1 MIQVSPRDKIFIA
14 IKQVDFRIGIDSA
27 VMILKSLKA
36 DPFAGAFFVFINKRK
51 TSIKLLAYDGQGMW
65 LMHKRLS
72 QGKFTWWPSS
82 EYDLAEIDPKNFIIL
97 LFNGDA
103 KTLTAQE
110 NWKKL

>member
-14 IKQVDFRIGIDSA
+14 IKPVDFRMGIDSA
-27 VMILKSLKA
+27 VMIIKSLKA

-72 QGKFTWWPSS
+72 QGKFTWWPAS
-82 EYDLAEIDPKNFIIL
+82 EADLAEIDPKNFIIL

>member
-14 IKQVDFRIGIDSA
+14 IKPVDFRIGIDSA

-51 TSIKLLAYDGQGMW
+51 SAIKLLAYDGQGMW

-72 QGKFTWWPSS
+72 EGKFAWWPQSVS
-82 EYDLAEIDPKNFIIL
+82 ELAEIDPKNFIIL
-97 LFNGDA
+97 LFNGDS
-103 KTLTAQE
+103 KTLLAQE

>member
-14 IKQVDFRIGIDSA
+14 IKPVDFRIGIDSA

-51 TSIKLLAYDGQGMW
+51 SAIKLLAYDGQGMW

-72 QGKFTWWPSS
+72 EGKFNWWPQSIG
-82 EYDLAEIDPKNFIIL
+82 ELAEIDPKNFIIL
-97 LFNGDA
+97 LFNGDS
-103 KTLTAQE
+103 KTLQAQE

>member
-14 IKQVDFRIGIDSA
+14 IKPVDFRIGIDSA

-51 TSIKLLAYDGQGMW
+51 SAIKLLAYDGQGMW

-72 QGKFTWWPSS
+72 EGKFTWWPQSVD
-82 EYDLAEIDPKNFIIL
+82 ELTEIDPKNFIIL
-97 LFNGDA
+97 LFNGDS
-103 KTLTAQE
+103 KTLLAQE

>member
-14 IKQVDFRIGIDSA
+14 IKPVDFRMGIDSA
-27 VMILKSLKA
+27 VMILRTLKA

-51 TSIKLLAYDGQGMW
+51 TSIKLIAYDGQGMW
-65 LMHKRLS
+65 MMHKRLS
-72 QGKFTWWPSS
+72 DGRFTWWPSS
-82 EYDLAEIDPKNFIIL
+82 ESELAEIDPKNFIIL
-97 LFNGDA
+97 LFNGDT